1 MALDTLGARP
11 LAARAVT
18 AQTRA
23 PQARLA
29 VLIGGQH
36 CFVPVS
42 QVGES
47 VALPP
52 SIAPVPL
59 ARDWLLGVANLH
71 GCLHTVVDLATY
83 AGAAATSRT
92 DESRLLTLAPR
103 LKLNAA
109 LLVTE
114 VLGLRSIGTLSPDR
128 SATPPAVFGL
138 QQTPAWAR
146 AAGVDASGHG
156 WVELDLAA
164 LAADARFLMAG
175 L

>member
-1 MALDTLGARP
+1 MTLDTLGARH
-11 LAARAVT
+11 LAARGVT
-18 AQTRA
+18 AQSRA
-23 PQARLA
+23 PQVRLA
-29 VLIGGQH
+29 VLIAGQH

-47 VALPP
+47 VAMPS
-52 SIAPVPL
+52 SIARVPL

-71 GCLHTVVDLATY
+71 GRLHTVVDLASY
-83 AGAAATSRT
+83 AGAPAMSHT
-92 DESRLLTLAPR
+92 DESRLLTLAPC

-109 LLVTE
+109 LLVTR
-114 VLGLRSIGTLSPDR
+114 VLGLRSSVTPRPDR

-138 QQTPAWAR
+138 PQAPAWASP
-146 AAGVDASGHG
+146 AGVDASGRG

>member
-1 MALDTLGARP
+1 MALDTVGARP

-18 AQTRA
+18 AQTPA
-23 PQARLA
+23 PQVRLA

-36 CFVPVS
+36 CFVSVS

-47 VALPP
+47 VAMPS

-59 ARDWLLGVANLH
+59 ARDWLLGVANLQ
-71 GCLHTVVDLATY
+71 GSLHTVVDLASY
-83 AGAAATSRT
+83 AGAAATPHT

-103 LKLNAA
+103 LRLNAA
-109 LLVTE
+109 LLVTR
-114 VLGLRSIGTLSPDR
+114 VLGLRSVASLGPDR

-138 QQTPAWAR
+138 PQAPTWASP
-146 AAGVDASGHG
+146 AGVDASGRG